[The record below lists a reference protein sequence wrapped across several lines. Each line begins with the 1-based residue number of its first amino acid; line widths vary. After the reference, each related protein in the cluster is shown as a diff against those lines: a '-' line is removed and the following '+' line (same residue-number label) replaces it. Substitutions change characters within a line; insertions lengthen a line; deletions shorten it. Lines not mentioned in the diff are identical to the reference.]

1 MGIAAV
7 GAAICAGG
15 RANGKEGMPCGASET
30 PGRTAMKSL

>member
-15 RANGKEGMPCGASET
+15 RANGKDGMPCGAAVS